1 MDMKIMKEIYDA
13 YKKLGYD
20 ENAARMFAAYRMER
34 LEMLNLRISLVSRK
48 IYDATL
54 KPVDYVHGNAEDYEK
69 AIEQKDASLGAMSI
83 LIRAYTNGKKLEK
96 TEPDEKRRNE
106 LNELYQK
113 LCEALEKAQNE
124 QEENEHEERN

>member
-54 KPVDYVHGNAEDYEK
+54 KPVDYVPGSVKDYEK
-69 AIEQKDASLGAMSI
+69 AVEQKDASLGAMSV

-96 TEPDEKRRNE
+96 TEPEEKRRNE

-113 LCEALEKAQNE
+113 LCESLEEAQK
-124 QEENEHEERN
+124 ENEHEERN